1 MPREPITILE
11 LDYEGCALAFGVGAC
26 PAALGGAV
34 VRKCYNTF
42 ATCKAKDAF
51 APVMKTLRFADPRAN
66 LPKGETI
73 FPALASVSEYAATV
87 NIAGTDA
94 LAGSLGRR
102 ATVAVELL
110 DFPYHDRLTD
120 PYQSERIS
128 GAAQIDEA
136 GYDPATRGT
145 FFGKL
150 RARWP
155 YYTGRPLRVLQGF
168 VDGGALSG
176 VITRNYVL
184 TDWAGPDGAGRVK
197 LEASDVL
204 DLIGN
209 DRALAPKPS
218 AGVLAAA
225 VTAGAASLTL
235 SPDGIG
241 AAEYPAAGRACIGS
255 EIVSYTRVG
264 DVVTLT
270 GRGVAKTVAASH
282 AAGDTFQQV
291 LWFDGVRIDDALEI
305 LLRDFGN
312 VPASFI
318 PKAAQWTP
326 EITRWLPQ
334 ILLRTHI
341 CQPTGVA
348 KLVGEL
354 LVLGFSLFPDVTGS
368 SLILK
373 VNRPPDGETV
383 YDLSDRNNIKA
394 ITPEDRN
401 ATRLTEVVFY
411 SVQLDPTKSATDASN
426 YARGIGTYDFEAK
439 SARAYADTRARK
451 IFCRWFNEGA
461 DGEIVVLSKRL
472 LNRFRLAPVQYR
484 IKLDAKDSAIGL
496 ADLATI
502 TSSGLQDEAGRGVAV
517 PVQIVGRSEPVPGH
531 EIELIAQAY
540 DFAGRYAYAT
550 DDARPSYAAS
560 SAAQRARGF
569 YACDDLTL
577 KMSNGDEPYR
587 AI

>member
-1 MPREPITILE
+1 MAMPREPITIVE
-11 LDYEGCALAFGVGAC
+11 MDYEGCALAFGVGAC
-26 PAALGGAV
+26 TAALGGSV
-34 VRKCYNTF
+34 VRKCFNTF
-42 ATCKAKDAF
+42 ATCKAKAAF
-51 APVMKTLRFADPRAN
+51 SPVMKTLRFADPRAN

-73 FPALASVSEYAATV
+73 FPALSSVSEYAATV

-94 LAGSLGRR
+94 SSGSLGRR

-120 PYQSERIS
+120 PYQAERI
-128 GAAQIDEA
+128 
-136 GYDPATRGT
+136 
-145 FFGKL
+145 
-150 RARWP
+150 
-155 YYTGRPLRVLQGF
+155 
-168 VDGGALSG
+168 GGALSG
-176 VITRNYVL
+176 VVTRNYVL
-184 TDWAGPDGAGRVK
+184 TDWAGPDDAGRVK
-197 LEASDVL
+197 LEASDLL

-218 AGVLAAA
+218 SGVLVAAI
-225 VTAGAASLTL
+225 TSTDAALTL
-235 SPDGIG
+235 SPAGIG
-241 AAEYPAAGRACIGS
+241 AAEYPAAGRACIGGS
-255 EIVSYTRVG
+255 EIVSYTRAG

-291 LWFDGVRIDDALEI
+291 LWFDGVRIDDAVEI
-305 LLRDFGN
+305 LCGFGN
-312 VPASFI
+312 VPSSAI
-318 PKAAQWTP
+318 PKAAEGSP
-326 EITRWLPQ
+326 EVSRWMPQ
-334 ILLRTHI
+334 ILLRTNI

-348 KLVGEL
+348 KLIGEL
-354 LVLGFSLFPDVTGS
+354 TVLGFSLFPDVTGS
-368 SLILK
+368 KLVLK
-373 VNRPPDGETV
+373 VNRPPDGDTV

-394 ITPEDRN
+394 ISSEDQN
-401 ATRLTEVVFY
+401 STRLTEVVFF

-439 SARAYADTRARK
+439 SARAYGDTRARK
-451 IFCRWFNEGA
+451 IFCRWFNDGA

-472 LNRFRLAPVQYR
+472 LNRFRLAPVRYR
-484 IKLDAKDSAIGL
+484 IRLDAKDTAIGL
-496 ADLATI
+496 ADVAMI
-502 TSSGLQDEAGRGVAV
+502 TSAALQDEVGRGVAV

-540 DFAGRYAYAT
+540 AFTGRYGYAT
-550 DDARPSYAAS
+550 ENTRPTYAAS

-569 YACDDLTL
+569 YACDSTTL

>member
-1 MPREPITILE
+1 MPREPITIVE

-26 PAALGGAV
+26 TAALGGSV
-34 VRKCYNTF
+34 VRKCFNTF
-42 ATCKAKDAF
+42 ATCKAKAAF
-51 APVMKTLRFADPRAN
+51 SPVMKTLRFADPRAN
-66 LPKGETI
+66 LPKGKTI
-73 FPALASVSEYAATV
+73 FPALSSVSEYAATV

-94 LAGSLGRR
+94 SSGSLGRR

-176 VITRNYVL
+176 VVTRNYVL
-184 TDWAGPDGAGRVK
+184 TDWAGPDDAGRVK
-197 LEASDVL
+197 LEASDLL

-225 VTAGAASLTL
+225 ITSTDAALTL
-235 SPDGIG
+235 SPAGIG
-241 AAEYPAAGRACIGS
+241 VAEYPAAGRACIGS
-255 EIVSYTRVG
+255 EIVSYTRAG

-282 AAGDTFQQV
+282 ALGDTFQQV
-291 LWFDGVRIDDALEI
+291 LWFDGVRVDDAVEI
-305 LLRDFGN
+305 LCRDYGN
-312 VPASFI
+312 VPAGAI
-318 PKAAQWTP
+318 PKAAQWEP
-326 EITRWLPQ
+326 EVTRWMPQ

-373 VNRPPDGETV
+373 VNRPPDGDTV

-394 ITPEDRN
+394 ISSEDQN
-401 ATRLTEVVFY
+401 STRLTEVVFF

-439 SARAYADTRARK
+439 SARAYGDTRARK

-472 LNRFRLAPVQYR
+472 LNRFRLAPVRYR
-484 IKLDAKDSAIGL
+484 IRLDAKDTAIGL
-496 ADLATI
+496 ADVAMI
-502 TSSGLQDEAGRGVAV
+502 TSEALQDDVGRGVAV

-531 EIELIAQAY
+531 EIEVIAQAY
-540 DFAGRYAYAT
+540 AFSGRYGYAT
-550 DDARPSYAAS
+550 ENTRPTYAAS

-569 YACDDLTL
+569 YACDSTTL